1 MKNQEA
7 EGLLSPL
14 IKKIRLKKA
23 AKCIQNNSTVLDL
36 ACGAGY
42 LRQFLPSQCKYYGI
56 DRITPPSLNLFN
68 AFLQLDILQ
77 PKSFETI
84 KEWLPEPKVDVVTM
98 LAFIEHIK
106 NPQYLLKQSLLLLKP
121 NGLLIITTP
130 HPIGRKLHDSLAK
143 LYLCSL
149 SGAKEHENFFGQ
161 QDLKFLLKQ
170 SGYKLLSYER
180 FLMGLNQLIIA
191 TPLK

>member
-23 AKCIQNNSTVLDL
+23 AKCIQNNSTVLDI

-77 PKSFETI
+77 P
-84 KEWLPEPKVDVVTM
+84 
-98 LAFIEHIK
+98 
-106 NPQYLLKQSLLLLKP
+106 
-121 NGLLIITTP
+121 
-130 HPIGRKLHDSLAK
+130 
-143 LYLCSL
+143 
-149 SGAKEHENFFGQ
+149 
-161 QDLKFLLKQ
+161 
-170 SGYKLLSYER
+170 
-180 FLMGLNQLIIA
+180 
-191 TPLK
+191 